1 MSNPGPTDE
10 WWSSMIRRAYVE
22 QVSEAYVAWRD
33 LMAARNLVAE
43 VAAGVTHGP
52 CDEAAPCCRCSY
64 ERAHKAW
71 LAENAARVKAEARI
85 ARLIA
90 AGDELAE
97 AIVRDN
103 IFYARTA
110 GGNGRESVELLAWES
125 AKRG

>member
-1 MSNPGPTDE
+1 MSNLGPTDE

-52 CDEAAPCCRCSY
+52 CDEAAPCCRC
-64 ERAHKAW
+64 RA
-71 LAENAARVKAEARI
+71 EKAEARI

-103 IFYARTA
+103 VFYARAA